1 MTIVEKAERIYSQV
15 EHRADA
21 AIHVLGILFAI
32 NASLWLLWHVTG
44 MSVGISV
51 LVYCAGLLAM
61 ISFSAAYNL
70 APHGPSRQ
78 FLRRLDHAA
87 IFIMIAATYTP
98 FAVNRLAAP
107 YGDVVL
113 ALIWLSASFGVTM
126 KVLFP
131 RRYEWL
137 SLGLYL
143 AMGWMIVFVLRP
155 LHAAMGAT
163 DFWLLVAG
171 GPRLLRRR
179 RVLCDR
185 AHPLSQG
192 DLARLRA
199 GRGGPTFLRHRD
211 GIRALDS
218 ATFRVWPWSRPSPTP
233 FGMIA
238 AVIFDCDGVLV
249 DSEVIAHEVEIAVLA
264 EIGLTYDSH
273 DFITRFMGRS
283 SKVFY
288 QLLEADGRERLG
300 RSIIDEIRPA
310 IRARFRAAVETRL
323 AEVPGALSAAKACR
337 LPKAVASSSTER
349 GLGVKLRKVGH
360 WEHFAPHIYS
370 SEHVVHAKP
379 APDLFLFAA
388 KALDVPPKDCLVIE
402 DSVNG
407 VMAGVAAG
415 MRVWGFGGGGHMTER
430 LTARLTEAG
439 AERIVANWAEA
450 EALFAGL

>member
-171 GPRLLRRR
+171 G
-179 RVLCDR
+179 
-185 AHPLSQG
+185 
-192 DLARLRA
+192 
-199 GRGGPTFLRHRD
+199 
-211 GIRALDS
+211 
-218 ATFRVWPWSRPSPTP
+218 
-233 FGMIA
+233 
-238 AVIFDCDGVLV
+238 LV
-249 DSEVIAHEVEIAVLA
+249 
-264 EIGLTYDSH
+264 
-273 DFITRFMGRS
+273 
-283 SKVFY
+283 
-288 QLLEADGRERLG
+288 
-300 RSIIDEIRPA
+300 
-310 IRARFRAAVETRL
+310 
-323 AEVPGALSAAKACR
+323 
-337 LPKAVASSSTER
+337 
-349 GLGVKLRKVGH
+349 
-360 WEHFAPHIYS
+360 YS
-370 SEHVVHAKP
+370 
-379 APDLFLFAA
+379 
-388 KALDVPPKDCLVIE
+388 
-402 DSVNG
+402 
-407 VMAGVAAG
+407 AGVAFY
-415 MRVWGFGGGGHMTER
+415 VI
-430 LTARLTEAG
+430 
-439 AERIVANWAEA
+439 ERIPYHKAIWHAFVLVAAA
-450 EALFAGL
+450 MHFAAVAMEFAR